1 MNADYDVMAE
11 VEDILDWAASA
22 EYVDMKFREAN
33 EALEN
38 HLMHHGYDRTDLMGA
53 DS

>member
-1 MNADYDVMAE
+1 MNADYDVMDE
-11 VEDILDWAASA
+11 VEQILDAAASA
-22 EYVDMKFREAN
+22 AYVDMKRREY
-33 EALEN
+33 EAAQEN

>member
-1 MNADYDVMAE
+1 MSGDYDVMTE
-11 VEDILDWAASA
+11 VEQILDAAASA

-38 HLMHHGYDRTDLMGA
+38 HLMHHGYDRPDLMGA